1 MIFIFSINKKIILFE
16 YMTKNDKITTIAKE
30 VKKWLE
36 KRKELEKIE

>member
-1 MIFIFSINKKIILFE
+1 MRVNMIFLWKTFDYTI
-16 YMTKNDKITTIAKE
+16 KNDKITTIAKE

>member
-1 MIFIFSINKKIILFE
+1 MIFLWKTFDYK
-16 YMTKNDKITTIAKE
+16 TKNDKITTIVKE

>member
-1 MIFIFSINKKIILFE
+1 MIFLWKTFDYTI
-16 YMTKNDKITTIAKE
+16 KNDKITTIVKE

>member
-1 MIFIFSINKKIILFE
+1 MIFLWKTFDNT
-16 YMTKNDKITTIAKE
+16 TKNDKITTIVKE

>member
-1 MIFIFSINKKIILFE
+1 MFFLWKIFDYTS
-16 YMTKNDKITTIAKE
+16 KNDKITTIAKE

>member
-1 MIFIFSINKKIILFE
+1 MIFLWKTID
-16 YMTKNDKITTIAKE
+16 YTTKNDKITTIVKE

>member
-1 MIFIFSINKKIILFE
+1 MIFLWKTFD
-16 YMTKNDKITTIAKE
+16 YTTKNDKITAIVKE

>member
-1 MIFIFSINKKIILFE
+1 MIFLWKTFD
-16 YMTKNDKITTIAKE
+16 YTTKNDKITTITKE

>member
-1 MIFIFSINKKIILFE
+1 MIFLWKIFDYTI
-16 YMTKNDKITTIAKE
+16 KNDKITTIAKE

>member
-1 MIFIFSINKKIILFE
+1 MIFLWKIFD
-16 YMTKNDKITTIAKE
+16 YTTKNDKITTIVKE

>member
-1 MIFIFSINKKIILFE
+1 MIFLWKTFD
-16 YMTKNDKITTIAKE
+16 YTTTIAKE

>member
-1 MIFIFSINKKIILFE
+1 MIFLWKTFE
-16 YMTKNDKITTIAKE
+16 YTTKNDKITTIAKE